1 MAQTD
6 TRTITIALALS
17 TASTGPQL
25 VALSLLMPEIS
36 TALDTPITQLGQL
49 NTAFSIL
56 AIIGSL
62 IMGLIT
68 VRYPPKKLLLAGI
81 ATLLAGVATAAL
93 SQSFTHMLIAFI
105 LYGVG
110 CSLTLPIVS
119 LLLTLYPQ
127 QQRTT
132 ALGKI
137 YSGRSLTSIIATPI
151 IGFLATLYG
160 WRIGYMGFGIPLIL
174 LTLTLI
180 AAKIPKQ
187 PISEEKTDL
196 TAGFR
201 NILANRSAIACV
213 IGAALSL
220 AFFNGLMVFNGSYT
234 RNNLGLSIE
243 TASLAMSIT
252 FIAIAL
258 GQVASGTLANRIG
271 IKKTTWLSTII
282 GGLSLLLYFRYPLP
296 VSVAILASAIGTAMA
311 GTTMTTMAT
320 LALEQVPD
328 SRGTMMSL
336 NSAAM
341 SMGAMLSTTVGGIAI
356 DNMGFEGFGLIM
368 FIISMAAAITF
379 YVWTHEP

>member
-1 MAQTD
+1 
-6 TRTITIALALS
+6 
-17 TASTGPQL
+17 
-25 VALSLLMPEIS
+25 
-36 TALDTPITQLGQL
+36 
-49 NTAFSIL
+49 
-56 AIIGSL
+56 
-62 IMGLIT
+62 
-68 VRYPPKKLLLAGI
+68 
-81 ATLLAGVATAAL
+81 
-93 SQSFTHMLIAFI
+93 
-105 LYGVG
+105 
-110 CSLTLPIVS
+110 
-119 LLLTLYPQ
+119 
-127 QQRTT
+127 
-132 ALGKI
+132 
-137 YSGRSLTSIIATPI
+137 
-151 IGFLATLYG
+151 
-160 WRIGYMGFGIPLIL
+160 
-174 LTLTLI
+174 
-180 AAKIPKQ
+180 
-187 PISEEKTDL
+187 
-196 TAGFR
+196 
-201 NILANRSAIACV
+201 
-213 IGAALSL
+213 
-220 AFFNGLMVFNGSYT
+220 MVFNGSYT

-282 GGLSLLLYFRYPLP
+282 GGFSLLLYFTYPLP

-368 FIISMAAAITF
+368 FIISMAAVITF